1 MNAEKA
7 RSKTKPKT
15 GLKNG
20 TGTTTETGTETRMA
34 RAGDLLVATEISR
47 VFGSGRN
54 QVRALRGVS
63 LAAAPG
69 TLVAVRGRS
78 GSGKTTLLNIL
89 GGLDLPTG
97 GTVRVQGQD
106 LAALSPRQRVLLR
119 RETVGFVFQS
129 FGLIPFLSAAE
140 NASVPLRISGAAP
153 ADRAERVNR
162 VIDLVGLSAHAEHR
176 PAELS
181 GGQQQRVA
189 IARAL
194 AQNPRILIADEPT
207 GHLDSQHGL
216 TIWKL
221 LRKIADTE
229 GTAIVVSS
237 HDRRVGEFADLVLDL
252 RDGLV
257 VAPEADPTTAS
268 TPGESPATEAPDN
281 APRATPA
288 P

>member
-1 MNAEKA
+1 M
-7 RSKTKPKT
+7 
-15 GLKNG
+15 
-20 TGTTTETGTETRMA
+20 
-34 RAGDLLVATEISR
+34 LVASEITR
-47 VFGSGRN
+47 FFGSGRN

-63 LAAAPG
+63 LTATPG
-69 TLVAVRGRS
+69 ALVAVRGRS

-89 GGLDLPTG
+89 GGLDLPTS
-97 GTVRVQGQD
+97 GTVRVQGRD

-119 RETVGFVFQS
+119 RQTVGFVFQS

-140 NASVPLRISGAAP
+140 NASVPLRISGADP
-153 ADRAERVNR
+153 AERAERVSR
-162 VIDLVGLSAHAEHR
+162 VIELVGLADHAEHR

-194 AQNPRILIADEPT
+194 AQSPRILIADEPT

-221 LRKIADTE
+221 LRRIADSE

-237 HDRRVGEFADLVLDL
+237 HDRRVGQFADLVLDL

-257 VAPEADPTTAS
+257 AEPDAESAPAAAS
-268 TPGESPATEAPDN
+268 GAASGAASAAVSESAPGAAAGS
-281 APRATPA
+281 
-288 P
+288 

>member
-1 MNAEKA
+1 MSELLSAE
-7 RSKTKPKT
+7 
-15 GLKNG
+15 NV
-20 TGTTTETGTETRMA
+20 TR
-34 RAGDLLVATEISR
+34 D
-47 VFGSGRN
+47 FGSGRN

-63 LAAAPG
+63 LSAAPG

-89 GGLDLPTG
+89 GGLDLPTA
-97 GTVRVQGQD
+97 GTVRVQGRD

-119 RETVGFVFQS
+119 RETIGFVFQS

-140 NASVPLRISGAAP
+140 NASVPLRISGANP
-153 ADRAERVNR
+153 KQRDERVRR
-162 VIDLVGLSAHAEHR
+162 VIELVGLAVHAEHR

-189 IARAL
+189 IARA
-194 AQNPRILIADEPT
+194 QVQGPRILIADEPT

-221 LRKIADTE
+221 LRRIAETE
-229 GTAIVVSS
+229 GTAILVST
-237 HDRRVGEFADLVLDL
+237 HDRRVAEFADLVLDL

-257 VAPEADPTTAS
+257 LDAQTEVDSVPAARAP
-268 TPGESPATEAPDN
+268 
-281 APRATPA
+281 
-288 P
+288 